1 MLKQVQHDEINMYL
15 FQFATTTETGLT
27 LPKTAIDLAGTAA
40 TSTESLVINVGDA
53 ITNFNNLV
61 AGFDFSQ
68 PTWDLFIILFFL
80 VSALVYGLILGRDRI
95 VLMLISVYMGLAVL
109 RSTPFIDQLIPERY
123 GPNNIFMFKISLFIG
138 VFVILFFFL
147 SRSSVLRTLAKN
159 DAPGGWIQVIIFSM
173 LQVGLLISI
182 TLSFISPEY
191 HNQLSNFT
199 REWFLGP
206 QAEFF
211 WIIAPIIAM
220 ALLGR
225 GSDKD

>member
-1 MLKQVQHDEINMYL
+1 MFL
-15 FQFATTTETGLT
+15 FQAATTTD
-27 LPKTAIDLAGTAA
+27 AVSSS
-40 TSTESLVINVGDA
+40 TSMIINVGDA
-53 ITNFNNLV
+53 ITDFNNLV
-61 AGFDFSQ
+61 ANFDFTT

-80 VSALVYGLILGRDRI
+80 VSALMYGLVLGRDRI
-95 VLMLISVYMGLAVL
+95 VLMLISIYMGLAVL
-109 RSTPFIDQLIPERY
+109 RSSPFLDQLIPEDY
-123 GPNNIFMFKISLFIG
+123 GPNNIFIFKISLFIG

-182 TLSFISPEY
+182 TLSFVSPEY
-191 HNQLSNFT
+191 RGQLSDFT

-211 WIIAPIIAM
+211 WIIAPIVAI

-225 GSDKD
+225 GGDKD

>member
-1 MLKQVQHDEINMYL
+1 MDPV
-15 FQFATTTETGLT
+15 
-27 LPKTAIDLAGTAA
+27 A
-40 TSTESLVINVGDA
+40 TSTSMMINVGEV
-53 ITNFNNLV
+53 ISNFNNLV
-61 AGFDFSQ
+61 ANFDFTT

-80 VSALVYGLILGRDRI
+80 VSALMYGLVLGRDRI
-95 VLMLISVYMGLAVL
+95 VLMLISIYMGLAVL
-109 RSTPFIDQLIPERY
+109 RSSPFIDQLIPENY
-123 GPNNIFMFKISLFIG
+123 GPNNVFIFKLSLFIG

-147 SRSSVLRTLAKN
+147 SRSSVLRALAKSN
-159 DAPGGWIQVIIFSM
+159 ASGGWLQIIVFSV

-191 HNQLSNFT
+191 RDQLSNFV

-225 GSDKD
+225 CDDKD

>member
-1 MLKQVQHDEINMYL
+1 MFL
-15 FQFATTTETGLT
+15 FQVATTT
-27 LPKTAIDLAGTAA
+27 DVVS
-40 TSTESLVINVGDA
+40 TSTPASMVINIGEV
-53 ITNFNNLV
+53 ISNFNNLV
-61 AGFDFSQ
+61 ADFNFTE

-80 VSALVYGLILGRDRI
+80 VSSLVYGLILGRDRI
-95 VLMLISVYMGLAVL
+95 ILMLISVYIGLAVL
-109 RSTPFIDQLIPERY
+109 RSSPFLDELIPKDY
-123 GPNNIFMFKISLFIG
+123 GPNNVFIFKILLFIG
-138 VFVILFFFL
+138 VFVVLFFFL
-147 SRSSVLRTLAKN
+147 SRSSILRTLAKSN
-159 DAPGGWIQVIIFSM
+159 SSGGWLQVIIFSM

-191 HNQLSNFT
+191 HDQLSNFT

-225 GSDKD
+225 GDDTE

>member
-1 MLKQVQHDEINMYL
+1 MYL

-27 LPKTAIDLAGTAA
+27 LPGSTIELADTAAA
-40 TSTESLVINVGDA
+40 TSTDMVINVGEA

-61 AGFDFSQ
+61 ANFDFSN

-80 VSALVYGLILGRDRI
+80 VSSLVYGLILGRDRI
-95 VLMLISVYMGLAVL
+95 VLMLISVYIGLAVL
-109 RSTPFIDQLIPERY
+109 RSSTFLEELIPETY
-123 GPNNIFMFKISLFIG
+123 GPNNIFIFKISVFIG

-159 DAPGGWIQVIIFSM
+159 DAPGSWIQIIIFSM

-191 HNQLSNFT
+191 HDQLSSFT
-199 REWFLGP
+199 KEWFVGSN
-206 QAEFF
+206 AEFF

-225 GSDKD
+225 GSED

>member
-1 MLKQVQHDEINMYL
+1 MFLLQA
-15 FQFATTTETGLT
+15 ATTTD
-27 LPKTAIDLAGTAA
+27 AVS
-40 TSTESLVINVGDA
+40 TSTSMVINVGEA
-53 ITNFNNLV
+53 IANFNNLI
-61 AGFDFSQ
+61 ANFDFTK

-80 VSALVYGLILGRDRI
+80 VSSLIYGLILGRDRI
-95 VLMLISVYMGLAVL
+95 ILMLISVYIGLAVL
-109 RSTPFIDQLIPERY
+109 RSSPFIDQLIPQDY
-123 GPNNIFMFKISLFIG
+123 GPNNVFIFKISLFIG

-147 SRSSVLRTLAKN
+147 SRSSVLRTLAKSETS
-159 DAPGGWIQVIIFSM
+159 GGWLQVIVFSM

-191 HNQLSNFT
+191 HDQLSNFT

-211 WIIAPIIAM
+211 WIISPIIAM

-225 GSDKD
+225 GGDKE